1 MSLSMQFWLLGTWG
15 TVHKF
20 KDILGNKLQL
30 TIKRKE
36 VIEKERKRKERKG
49 GGRKSRARKELHG
62 SKGLTRG
69 LRWLSG

>member
-30 TIKRKE
+30 AIKRKE
-36 VIEKERKRKERKG
+36 VIEKERKRKEE
-49 GGRKSRARKELHG
+49 GRWDKEPG
-62 SKGLTRG
+62 
-69 LRWLSG
+69 